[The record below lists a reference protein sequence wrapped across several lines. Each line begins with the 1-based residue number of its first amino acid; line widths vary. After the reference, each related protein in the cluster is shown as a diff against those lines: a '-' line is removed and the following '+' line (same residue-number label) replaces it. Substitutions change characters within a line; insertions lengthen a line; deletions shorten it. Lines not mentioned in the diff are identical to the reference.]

1 MILRAR
7 ARSLRVHMDAEE
19 PVMNV
24 HAYRTDLP
32 LVWHQPEWP
41 APHRRNRLGELGLS
55 EAAVDVLNE
64 AINTIDGGC
73 RPLTADLIASCGRKL
88 LDGGTIHT
96 ARLPADCILERFK
109 TIGLLDMMVKDGD
122 WRIEDLAAY
131 RTQVLLDYVKLHEEL
146 IPHDAPCVG
155 HLDDAILMD
164 AAWRSLREEI
174 VSYADYRRLRK
185 LEAELQGRPV
195 QDFRYFR
202 DDWLESREAEKA
214 LIRHR
219 REVALSSYVSRVEV
233 GIFRVH

>member
-73 RPLTADLIASCGRKL
+73 RPLSACTVA
-88 LDGGTIHT
+88 
-96 ARLPADCILERFK
+96 
-109 TIGLLDMMVKDGD
+109 M
-122 WRIEDLAAY
+122 
-131 RTQVLLDYVKLHEEL
+131 
-146 IPHDAPCVG
+146 
-155 HLDDAILMD
+155 
-164 AAWRSLREEI
+164 
-174 VSYADYRRLRK
+174 RR
-185 LEAELQGRPV
+185 
-195 QDFRYFR
+195 
-202 DDWLESREAEKA
+202 
-214 LIRHR
+214 
-219 REVALSSYVSRVEV
+219 
-233 GIFRVH
+233 